1 MKSITSSGG
10 LRAFIFADVNR
21 FGRLSFVIDEV
32 CIGIEL
38 TGIIGSELVL
48 QLSQFFML
56 HSCLLPFNLSRT
68 WIQTNVHG
76 QGYHEY
82 VGEDES
88 DQPISQ
94 LLAFRPAQ
102 HQED

>member
-48 QLSQFFML
+48 PTAFSILYASLVSTTIQFAQ
-56 HSCLLPFNLSRT
+56 NLD
-68 WIQTNVHG
+68 TN
-76 QGYHEY
+76 
-82 VGEDES
+82 
-88 DQPISQ
+88 
-94 LLAFRPAQ
+94 
-102 HQED
+102 